1 MNNKN
6 YQFCNNCGKMGHVFH
21 ACKKPITSSGI
32 ICINNADKENKYLLI
47 CRKDTLGYVDF
58 IRGKY
63 PLYNKDYIQNI
74 IDEMTLKEK
83 KKILTMSFN
92 DLWTDLWGNF
102 VRMQYQQEE
111 KMSKQK
117 FLQIREGIYMFEK
130 DFYNIESLINNSK
143 TKWVTPEWGFPKGRR
158 NYMETDNSC
167 AIREFNEETGYT
179 ENDYEVIK
187 NVLPYEEIFM
197 GSNYKSYKHKYY
209 LAIYRGNKEDK
220 GKYQKTE
227 VSNMKWLTL
236 KECLNSIR
244 PYNLEKIEIINNI
257 DKTLHKYSLIS

>member
-1 MNNKN
+1 
-6 YQFCNNCGKMGHVFH
+6 
-21 ACKKPITSSGI
+21 
-32 ICINNADKENKYLLI
+32 
-47 CRKDTLGYVDF
+47 
-58 IRGKY
+58 
-63 PLYNKDYIQNI
+63 
-74 IDEMTLKEK
+74 MTLEEK

-143 TKWVTPEWGFPKGRR
+143 TKWITPEWGFPKGRR

-236 KECLNSIR
+236 
-244 PYNLEKIEIINNI
+244 
-257 DKTLHKYSLIS
+257 